1 MNQLKMMTLRGT
13 AVSRKSNDEILK
25 DIMIT
30 LMIAA
35 AISLFMCYLPV
46 FVDAASKSSSGGGTV
61 SKIISALTQGIYDE
75 VKDIA
80 KPIAAICLV
89 IYGIFHLGRPG
100 STVDRMIQGW
110 PTKIIFGFAIVAFGP
125 TIMDSLEKLMIDNGL
140 FIWKS

>member
-61 SKIISALTQGIYDE
+61 SKIISALTQGIYD
-75 VKDIA
+75 
-80 KPIAAICLV
+80 
-89 IYGIFHLGRPG
+89 R
-100 STVDRMIQGW
+100 S
-110 PTKIIFGFAIVAFGP
+110 
-125 TIMDSLEKLMIDNGL
+125 
-140 FIWKS
+140 